1 MGPKTKA
8 LTALQRRLD
17 AIAIDQLRKEV
28 VMLRERLDRTEARA
42 DKAEAEAARAWEC
55 ADEWREDYF
64 DAQLRLC
71 EELNAQPGLT
81 TSGKLVPITK

>member
-1 MGPKTKA
+1 MGPKTKT

-64 DAQLRLC
+64 DAQ
-71 EELNAQPGLT
+71 PGLT
-81 TSGKLVPITK
+81 TSGKLVPVVGGHRQ